1 MDGWGKELDPS
12 RSAIAAAKTPFVD
25 SLYTNYPNSLLTTFG
40 EAVGLPEG
48 QMGNSEVGH
57 MNLGAGRIV
66 YQELQRVNHSI
77 QTKELAQ
84 NPALLKTFEHAK
96 TNNTALHLMGLVS
109 DGGVHSHINHLIALC
124 KYAEDYGL
132 RKVYIHCITDG
143 RDCAPDSG
151 LGFIQK
157 LQSEIKG
164 TAASIVSIIGRYYAM
179 DRDKRWERIQ
189 KAYQLL
195 TEGKGQAFQDPVAAI
210 EASYQSGVSDEF
222 IEPVVI
228 IDENQNPKGVI
239 QAKDAVICFNFRT
252 DRCREITQ
260 VLTQTIMHEYN
271 MHPVDVY
278 YTTLTRYDESFKK
291 VHVIFEK
298 DNLKNTLGEVLEQNG
313 MTQLRIAETE
323 KYPHVS
329 FFFSGGREEPF
340 IGESRI
346 MVNSPKV
353 ATYDLQ
359 PSMSAFEVRDKAIEF
374 INIHQPNFVCL
385 NFANTDM
392 VGHTGV
398 FDAAVEAAETV
409 DACVKDVVETALKNH
424 YAVLLTADH
433 GNADIMINEDGTP
446 HTAHTKNLVP
456 LFLITNEKIE
466 NIKDGKLGDIAP
478 TVLKLLG
485 LQKPDEMTG
494 NELV

>member
-1 MDGWGKELDPS
+1 
-12 RSAIAAAKTPFVD
+12 
-25 SLYTNYPNSLLTTFG
+25 
-40 EAVGLPEG
+40 
-48 QMGNSEVGH
+48 
-57 MNLGAGRIV
+57 
-66 YQELQRVNHSI
+66 
-77 QTKELAQ
+77 
-84 NPALLKTFEHAK
+84 
-96 TNNTALHLMGLVS
+96 
-109 DGGVHSHINHLIALC
+109 
-124 KYAEDYGL
+124 
-132 RKVYIHCITDG
+132 
-143 RDCAPDSG
+143 
-151 LGFIQK
+151 
-157 LQSEIKG
+157 
-164 TAASIVSIIGRYYAM
+164 
-179 DRDKRWERIQ
+179 
-189 KAYQLL
+189 
-195 TEGKGQAFQDPVAAI
+195 
-210 EASYQSGVSDEF
+210 
-222 IEPVVI
+222 
-228 IDENQNPKGVI
+228 
-239 QAKDAVICFNFRT
+239 
-252 DRCREITQ
+252 
-260 VLTQTIMHEYN
+260 MHEYN
-271 MHPVDVY
+271 MHPIDLH
-278 YTTLTRYDESFKK
+278 YTTLTRYDESFKN

-485 LQKPDEMTG
+485 LQKPNEMTG